1 MLLNLQDSKG
11 GSLLD
16 GEYDEREAAN
26 SFQQALAEWRK
37 ENTDPE
43 PEISRSRALKP
54 TQLSARSSAANSNRG
69 SLGTKKPNVRIVSPV
84 TTPSK
89 CRSHVIKIS
98 MI

>member
-1 MLLNLQDSKG
+1 MLRNLQDSKG

-37 ENTDPE
+37 ENTDTE
-43 PEISRSRALKP
+43 PEISSSQALKP
-54 TQLSARSSAANSNRG
+54 NQLSARSSAANSNRG

-89 CRSHVIKIS
+89 S
-98 MI
+98 